1 MLLLQVSI
9 IKSMTLTSKTRLGKR
24 KQEIQELRKEKQ
36 TITSKKHDKRCIE
49 KSGCE
54 DSSKSQLILLQ
65 EQYDTL
71 KLEYEKQA
79 ETVHFLEEKIKDLE
93 EQNNHPNVVKTD
105 KGDILMLCSEC
116 EYPAEDIF
124 DLGEHMFESH
134 SNSEDE
140 EITTCTCFICGESFS
155 TRESLKEHELKKHGE
170 HHLCNFC
177 SKSFEQKNDL
187 MMHKKEKHEEK
198 VSACWKYILGTCDF
212 GDMNCWFIHNLK
224 NPMPQVKCK
233 ICEETFLIK
242 SEYQHHMKL
251 NHASTVQHC
260 RNLIRNGECKYGDTC

>member
-49 KSGCE
+49 KSGCK
-54 DSSKSQLILLQ
+54 DCSKAQLILLQ

-105 KGDILMLCSEC
+105 KGDILMLCCEC
-116 EYPAEDIF
+116 EYF
-124 DLGEHMFESH
+124 
-134 SNSEDE
+134 
-140 EITTCTCFICGESFS
+140 
-155 TRESLKEHELKKHGE
+155 
-170 HHLCNFC
+170 
-177 SKSFEQKNDL
+177 
-187 MMHKKEKHEEK
+187 
-198 VSACWKYILGTCDF
+198 
-212 GDMNCWFIHNLK
+212 
-224 NPMPQVKCK
+224 
-233 ICEETFLIK
+233 
-242 SEYQHHMKL
+242 
-251 NHASTVQHC
+251 
-260 RNLIRNGECKYGDTC
+260 